1 MSRSID
7 GTVFQHDPTYLR
19 VWFSQ
24 TGASGT
30 FEALEPNQRI
40 TSVAYAL
47 HAMYSENGPPGPEG
61 PQGPQ
66 GPIGPAGPIGPV
78 NPNADMVDGLHAAAS
93 PVANKLVAL
102 DGSAYLSV
110 PRVLDSDYTIYYSD
124 PASTSNLNYLEAQHI
139 KGNFIDVGAL
149 YDSAGDYVSVND
161 GLFLHDPGDDGI
173 YIDNPVDDGLE
184 IYSAAHNGIE
194 LRDNG
199 NHGVYIVSSSN
210 DGINMLGVGGNGV
223 EVQDAGVDG
232 IHITSAAD
240 DGLQVVSAEYG
251 VYIQD
256 ANMTGIIANG
266 GSLGG
271 FFYESTNDIYTYIS
285 YRTGDTNYGI
295 LSNGTKAFIQE
306 HPTDPSQSIVYAAL
320 EGGEA
325 GTYYRGSAQLQ
336 NGSATVSLPE
346 HFSLVTEEQGL
357 TVQVTP
363 REDCNGLYVA
373 ELTTGYI
380 VVQELMGGSSNA
392 AFDFFINGVRLGYA
406 DFQVQVGA
414 AELGLN
420 MVNSAKTLTDPDHL
434 QPQGDASP

>member
-1 MSRSID
+1 M
-7 GTVFQHDPTYLR
+7 
-19 VWFSQ
+19 
-24 TGASGT
+24 
-30 FEALEPNQRI
+30 
-40 TSVAYAL
+40 
-47 HAMYSENGPPGPEG
+47 
-61 PQGPQ
+61 
-66 GPIGPAGPIGPV
+66 
-78 NPNADMVDGLHAAAS
+78 
-93 PVANKLVAL
+93 ANKLIAL
-102 DGSAYLSV
+102 DASAYLRV
-110 PRVLDSDYTIYYSD
+110 PRVLDSDNTSYYSD
-124 PASTSNLNYLEAQHI
+124 PAGSSNLNWIEAQHI
-139 KGNFIDVGAL
+139 IGGRIEGVLYASVGEFVSVDDGL
-149 YDSAGDYVSVND
+149 YLIQPAGD
-161 GLFLHDPGDDGI
+161 GI
-173 YIDNPVDDGLE
+173 FIDNPADDGLE
-184 IYSAAHNGIE
+184 IHSPTYNGVE

-199 NHGVYIVSSSN
+199 DNGVYITTAAN
-210 DGINMLGVGGNGV
+210 DGIKMLGVGDNGV
-223 EVQDAGVDG
+223 EVQDAGADG
-232 IHITSAAD
+232 IHITSAGD
-240 DGLQVVSAEYG
+240 DGLQVTNADYG
-251 VYIQD
+251 VYVAD
-256 ANMTGIIANG
+256 ANFTGILAYG

-271 FFYESTNDIYTYIS
+271 YFVETTNGINTHIS
-285 YRTGDTNYGI
+285 VRSGGTNYGI